1 MLTDRGR
8 THPRAAPAMRN
19 AEGLVQIQMRDIS
32 PEPPRLG
39 KTHERVEISAIDI
52 DLTAGVVHHCADIRD
67 GRLEDA
73 VRRGIGDHEC
83 RE

>member
-1 MLTDRGR
+1 MLANRGR
-8 THPRAAPAMRN
+8 AHPRTTPAMRD
-19 AEGLVQIQMRDIS
+19 AEGLVQIQVRDVG

-39 KTHERVEISAIDI
+39 KPHECVQVRAIDI